1 MATNVPPQPT
11 PDGNPQLSDIVGD
24 QLYPLLVAA
33 IAKDVHERVDARESR
48 SRSQFISLASI
59 ALGIVLA
66 VGGFVANEWL
76 GWRTDQAVAEAVE
89 RSLGPAL
96 FQVEAAK
103 LQLDVFNWS
112 REPPSEDAANGV
124 VRQLEDL
131 YRRGVVQ
138 QQSNES
144 AAASGSG
151 VQAGID
157 ALAPAVNALVLHF
170 ANTDQP
176 TQVLAVERAAPKV
189 VQANPDNAAFL
200 VVALGDHLLED
211 AGAPGTWD
219 TTLQGEFEKFGQY
232 LGQAKRSAYPEF
244 GLLYELL
251 TGFVRGAPEQHL
263 RGLLDDVDALAP
275 PDAMSLIYRA
285 NNIFE
290 RPNDSPATPATK
302 RAAAWV
308 RQLLDAH
315 ASDSEVLSQIDTHKW
330 SDDGPPRTPPV
341 N

>member
-76 GWRTDQAVAEAVE
+76 DWRTDQAVAKAVE
-89 RSLGPAL
+89 RSFGSMLL
-96 FQVEAAK
+96 RVELAELQLKAVNQEGWAREQAAK
-103 LQLDVFNWS
+103 GF
-112 REPPSEDAANGV
+112 

-157 ALAPAVNALVLHF
+157 ALAPAVNALLLHF
-170 ANTDQP
+170 ANADEP

-263 RGLLDDVDALAP
+263 RGLLDDVDALALR
-275 PDAMSLIYRA
+275 DAMSLIRRA

-290 RPNDSPATPATK
+290 RSNDFPATPATK

-315 ASDSEVLSQIDTHKW
+315 ASDSEVLSQIDTQ
-330 SDDGPPRTPPV
+330 
-341 N
+341 

>member
-76 GWRTDQAVAEAVE
+76 GWRTDQAVAKAVE

-103 LQLDVFNWS
+103 LQLDFFKRS
-112 REPPSEDAANGV
+112 SDGPSEGAANGF

-263 RGLLDDVDALAP
+263 RGLLDDVDALALR
-275 PDAMSLIYRA
+275 DAMSLIRRA

-290 RPNDSPATPATK
+290 RSNDFPATPATPATK

-330 SDDGPPRTPPV
+330 R
-341 N
+341 